1 MKIKAIVLAAGKGT
15 RLQTEGIT
23 LPKVM
28 RLAAGKPLL
37 AYVLDALS
45 FLPRE
50 DTILV
55 VGYHRED
62 VQAAYPD
69 YPSVLQD
76 EQLGTGHAVQCAAS
90 ALEGFAGSVLV
101 CCGDMPLMKKETYQ
115 SLCRAHQDE
124 GNACTILSGVS
135 EEELPYGRVIRGADG
150 GFARIVE
157 EKDCTPEEKRV
168 RELNAGVYLFR
179 APELFEALG
188 HLRCDNAQGE
198 YYLTD
203 VPAWL
208 LEHGGK
214 VGVCPTCAPEEMLGV
229 NTPAQLE
236 QVEQAVLRRKSEG
249 PLQNGSSH
257 GNLKIPDECL

>member
-1 MKIKAIVLAAGKGT
+1 MEIKAIVLAAGKGT

-28 RLAAGKPLL
+28 RQAAGRPLL

-45 FLPRE
+45 FLPKE
-50 DTILV
+50 NIILV

-62 VQAAYPD
+62 VERAYPD
-69 YPSVLQD
+69 YPAALQA
-76 EQLGTGHAVQCAAS
+76 EQLGTGHAVQCAAPL
-90 ALEGFAGSVLV
+90 LEGFSGSVLV
-101 CCGDMPLMKKETYQ
+101 CCGDMPLMKKETYEA
-115 SLCRAHQDE
+115 LCRTHTSE
-124 GNACTILSGVS
+124 GNVCTILSGIS

-150 GFARIVE
+150 AFARIVE
-157 EKDCTPEEKRV
+157 DKDCTPEEKAV
-168 RELNAGVYLFR
+168 RELNAGVYLSR
-179 APELFEALG
+179 AAELFEALG

-214 VGVCPTCAPEEMLGV
+214 VGVCPTCTPEEMLGV

-236 QVEQAVLRRKSEG
+236 QVERTLMQREKR
-249 PLQNGSSH
+249 
-257 GNLKIPDECL
+257 

>member
-1 MKIKAIVLAAGKGT
+1 MQIKAIVLAAGKGT

-28 RLAAGKPLL
+28 RTAAGRPLL

-55 VGYHRED
+55 VGYRKED
-62 VQAAYPD
+62 VQRAYPD
-69 YPSVLQD
+69 YPTAVQT
-76 EQLGTGHAVQCAAS
+76 EQLGTGHAVQCAAE
-90 ALEGFAGSVLV
+90 ALDGFTGSVLV
-101 CCGDMPLMKKETYQ
+101 CCGDMPLMKQETYK
-115 SLCRAHQDE
+115 SLCRAHADE
-124 GNACTILSGVS
+124 GNVCTLLSGLS
-135 EEELPYGRVIRGADG
+135 QEELPYGRVIRDGDGA
-150 GFARIVE
+150 FARIVE
-157 EKDCTPEEKRV
+157 DRDCTPEEKAV

-208 LEHGGK
+208 LERGGK
-214 VGVCPTCAPEEMLGV
+214 VGVCCACTPEEMLGV

-236 QVEQAVLRRKSEG
+236 QVERAILRRK
-249 PLQNGSSH
+249 P
-257 GNLKIPDECL
+257 

>member
-1 MKIKAIVLAAGKGT
+1 MQIKAVVLAAGKGT
-15 RLQTEGIT
+15 RLQTEGVT

-28 RLAAGKPLL
+28 RQAAGQPLL

-45 FLPRE
+45 FLPKE
-50 DTILV
+50 DIILV
-55 VGYHRED
+55 VGYRRED
-62 VQAAYPD
+62 VEAAYPD
-69 YPSVLQD
+69 YPAALQA
-76 EQLGTGHAVQCAAS
+76 EQLGTGHAVQCAAPE
-90 ALEGFAGSVLV
+90 LEDFTGSVLV
-101 CCGDMPLMKKETYQ
+101 CCGDMPLMKKETYE
-115 SLCRAHQDE
+115 SLCRTHEKE
-124 GNACTILSGVS
+124 GNVCTILSGLS
-135 EEELPYGRVIRGADG
+135 EEQLPYGRVIRGADG
-150 GFARIVE
+150 AFARIVE
-157 EKDCTPEEKRV
+157 DKDCTPEEKAV

-214 VGVCPTCAPEEMLGV
+214 IGVCPTCTPEEMLGV

-236 QVEQAVLRRKSEG
+236 QVERTILQRRA
-249 PLQNGSSH
+249 NG
-257 GNLKIPDECL
+257 

>member
-1 MKIKAIVLAAGKGT
+1 METKAVVLAAGKGT

-28 RLAAGKPLL
+28 RQAAGQPLL
-37 AYVLDALS
+37 GYVLDALS
-45 FLPRE
+45 FLSKE
-50 DTILV
+50 NIVLV
-55 VGYHRED
+55 VGYRKEN
-62 VQAAYPD
+62 VEAAYPE
-69 YPSVLQD
+69 YPSAVQA
-76 EQLGTGHAVQCAAS
+76 EQLGTGHAVQCAAPQL
-90 ALEGFAGSVLV
+90 AGFDGNVLV
-101 CCGDMPLMKKETYQ
+101 CCGDMPLMKKETYE
-115 SLCRAHQDE
+115 SLCRTHEAD
-124 GNACTILSGVS
+124 GNVCTVLSGIS
-135 EEELPYGRVIRGADG
+135 EEELPYGRVIRAADG

-157 EKDCTPEEKRV
+157 DKDCTAEEKAV

-208 LEHGGK
+208 LQHGGK
-214 VGVCPTCAPEEMLGV
+214 VGVCATCTPEEMLGV

-236 QVEQAVLRRKSEG
+236 QVERTILQRR
-249 PLQNGSSH
+249 
-257 GNLKIPDECL
+257 ECQ

>member
-1 MKIKAIVLAAGKGT
+1 MQVKAVVLAAGKGT
-15 RLQTEGIT
+15 RLQTEGVT

-28 RLAAGKPLL
+28 RLAAGRPLL

-50 DTILV
+50 NIVLV
-55 VGYHRED
+55 VGYRRED
-62 VQAAYPD
+62 VEEVYPEYTAAVQA
-69 YPSVLQD
+69 

-90 ALEGFAGSVLV
+90 ALEGFEGSVLV
-101 CCGDMPLMKKETYQ
+101 CCGDMPLMKKETYE
-115 SLCRAHQDE
+115 SLCRTHEEE
-124 GNACTILSGVS
+124 GNTCTILSGIS
-135 EEELPYGRVIRGADG
+135 QETLPYGRIIRDESGV
-150 GFARIVE
+150 FSRIVE
-157 EKDCTPEEKRV
+157 DKDCTPEEKAV

-203 VPAWL
+203 VPGWML
-208 LEHGGK
+208 KHGGK
-214 VGVCPTCAPEEMLGV
+214 VGVCPTCTPEEMLGV

-236 QVEQAVLRRKSEG
+236 QVEAAILSNR
-249 PLQNGSSH
+249 
-257 GNLKIPDECL
+257 

>member
-1 MKIKAIVLAAGKGT
+1 MQIKAVVLAAGKGT

-28 RLAAGKPLL
+28 REAAGQPLL

-45 FLPRE
+45 FLTKE
-50 DTILV
+50 DIILV
-55 VGYHRED
+55 VGYRRED

-69 YPSVLQD
+69 YPAALQV
-76 EQLGTGHAVQCAAS
+76 EQLGTGHAVQCAAPK
-90 ALEGFAGSVLV
+90 LEGFNGSVLV
-101 CCGDMPLMKKETYQ
+101 CCGDMPLMKKETYE
-115 SLCRAHQDE
+115 SLCHTHE
-124 GNACTILSGVS
+124 ENGNVCTILSGIS

-150 GFARIVE
+150 AFARIVE
-157 EKDCTPEEKRV
+157 DKDCTPEEKAV

-208 LEHGGK
+208 LERGGK
-214 VGVCPTCAPEEMLGV
+214 VGVCPTCTPEEMLGV

-236 QVEQAVLRRKSEG
+236 QVERTILQRR
-249 PLQNGSSH
+249 
-257 GNLKIPDECL
+257 EC

>member
-1 MKIKAIVLAAGKGT
+1 MEIKAIVLAAGKGT

-28 RLAAGKPLL
+28 RQAAGRPLL

-45 FLPRE
+45 FLPKE
-50 DTILV
+50 NIILV

-62 VQAAYPD
+62 VEAAYPD
-69 YPSVLQD
+69 YPAALQA
-76 EQLGTGHAVQCAAS
+76 EQLGTGHAVQCAAPR
-90 ALEGFAGSVLV
+90 LEGFTGSVLV
-101 CCGDMPLMKKETYQ
+101 CCGDMPLMKKETYE
-115 SLCRAHQDE
+115 SLCRTHAAD
-124 GNACTILSGVS
+124 GNVCTILSGVS

-150 GFARIVE
+150 SFARIVE
-157 EKDCTPEEKRV
+157 DKDCTPEEKAV

-208 LEHGGK
+208 LSHGGK
-214 VGVCPTCAPEEMLGV
+214 VGVCPTCTPEEMLGV
-229 NTPAQLE
+229 NTPAQLA
-236 QVEQAVLRRKSEG
+236 QVEQTLMQRETAG
-249 PLQNGSSH
+249 
-257 GNLKIPDECL
+257 

>member
-1 MKIKAIVLAAGKGT
+1 MQIKAIILAAGKGT

-28 RLAAGKPLL
+28 RLAAGRPLL
-37 AYVLDALS
+37 SYVLDALS
-45 FLPRE
+45 FLPKE

-69 YPSVLQD
+69 YPAALQA

-90 ALEGFAGSVLV
+90 SLEGFTGSVLV
-101 CCGDMPLMKKETYQ
+101 CCGDMPLMKKETYE
-115 SLCRAHQDE
+115 SLCRTHTE
-124 GNACTILSGVS
+124 EENVCTILSGIS
-135 EEELPYGRVIRGADG
+135 EEELPYGRIIRGTDG
-150 GFARIVE
+150 AFARIVE
-157 EKDCTPEEKRV
+157 DKDCTPEEKAV

-188 HLRCDNAQGE
+188 HLRCDNNAQKE

-214 VGVCPTCAPEEMLGV
+214 VGVCPTCTPEEMLGV

-236 QVEQAVLRRKSEG
+236 QVEQTILRRRAT
-249 PLQNGSSH
+249 
-257 GNLKIPDECL
+257 

>member
-1 MKIKAIVLAAGKGT
+1 METKAVVLAAGKGT

-28 RLAAGKPLL
+28 RQAAGQPLL
-37 AYVLDALS
+37 GYVLDALS
-45 FLPRE
+45 FLSKE
-50 DTILV
+50 NIVLV
-55 VGYHRED
+55 VGYRKED
-62 VQAAYPD
+62 VEAAYPE
-69 YPSVLQD
+69 YPSAVQA
-76 EQLGTGHAVQCAAS
+76 EQLGTGHAVQCAAPQL
-90 ALEGFAGSVLV
+90 AGFDGNVLV
-101 CCGDMPLMKKETYQ
+101 CCGDMPLMKKETYE
-115 SLCRAHQDE
+115 SLCRTHEAD
-124 GNACTILSGVS
+124 GNVCTVLSGIS
-135 EEELPYGRVIRGADG
+135 EEELPYGRVIRAADG

-157 EKDCTPEEKRV
+157 DKDCTAEEKAV

-208 LEHGGK
+208 LQHGGK
-214 VGVCPTCAPEEMLGV
+214 VGVCATCTPEEMLGV

-236 QVEQAVLRRKSEG
+236 QVERTILQRR
-249 PLQNGSSH
+249 
-257 GNLKIPDECL
+257 ECK

>member
-1 MKIKAIVLAAGKGT
+1 MNMKLKAIVLAAGKGT

-28 RLAAGKPLL
+28 RQAAGRPLL

-50 DTILV
+50 DIILV
-55 VGYHRED
+55 VGYRRED
-62 VQAAYPD
+62 VEAAYPD
-69 YPSVLQD
+69 YPAALQA
-76 EQLGTGHAVQCAAS
+76 EQLGTGHAVQCAAPL
-90 ALEGFAGSVLV
+90 LEGFSGSVLV
-101 CCGDMPLMKKETYQ
+101 CCGDMPLMKKETYE
-115 SLCRAHQDE
+115 SLCRTHAAD

-135 EEELPYGRVIRGADG
+135 GEELPYGRVIRNGDG
-150 GFARIVE
+150 SFARIVE
-157 EKDCTPEEKRV
+157 DKDCTAEEKAV

-214 VGVCPTCAPEEMLGV
+214 VGVCPTCTPEEMLGV
-229 NTPAQLE
+229 NTPIQLE
-236 QVEQAVLRRKSEG
+236 QVERTLMQREKR
-249 PLQNGSSH
+249 
-257 GNLKIPDECL
+257 

>member
-1 MKIKAIVLAAGKGT
+1 MQIKAVVLAAGKGT
-15 RLQTEGIT
+15 RLQTEGVT

-28 RLAAGKPLL
+28 RQAAGQPLL

-45 FLPRE
+45 FLPKE
-50 DTILV
+50 DIILV
-55 VGYHRED
+55 VGYRRED
-62 VQAAYPD
+62 VEAAYPD
-69 YPSVLQD
+69 YPAALQA
-76 EQLGTGHAVQCAAS
+76 EQLGTGHAVQCAAPE
-90 ALEGFAGSVLV
+90 LEDFTGSVLV
-101 CCGDMPLMKKETYQ
+101 CCGDMPLMKKETYE
-115 SLCRAHQDE
+115 SLCRTHEKE
-124 GNACTILSGVS
+124 GNVCTILSGLS
-135 EEELPYGRVIRGADG
+135 EEQLPYGRVIRGTDG
-150 GFARIVE
+150 AFVRIVE
-157 EKDCTPEEKRV
+157 DKDCTPEEKAV

-214 VGVCPTCAPEEMLGV
+214 IGVCPTCTAEEMLGV

-236 QVEQAVLRRKSEG
+236 QVEKTILQRRAEG
-249 PLQNGSSH
+249 
-257 GNLKIPDECL
+257 

>member
-1 MKIKAIVLAAGKGT
+1 MEIKAIVLAAGKGT

-28 RLAAGKPLL
+28 RQAAGRPLL

-45 FLPRE
+45 FLPKE
-50 DTILV
+50 NIILV

-62 VQAAYPD
+62 VEAAYPD
-69 YPSVLQD
+69 YPAALQA

-90 ALEGFAGSVLV
+90 RLEGFNGSVLV
-101 CCGDMPLMKKETYQ
+101 CCGDMPLMKKETYE
-115 SLCRAHQDE
+115 SLCRTHAAG
-124 GNACTILSGVS
+124 GNVCTILSGIS

-150 GFARIVE
+150 AFERIVE
-157 EKDCTPEEKRV
+157 DKDCTPEEKAV

-208 LEHGGK
+208 LAHGGK
-214 VGVCPTCAPEEMLGV
+214 VGVCPTCTPEEMLGV

-236 QVEQAVLRRKSEG
+236 QVERTLMQREKR
-249 PLQNGSSH
+249 
-257 GNLKIPDECL
+257 